1 MITLFVLQE
10 AEMVLGGDDG
20 DECTYLKGYLKRQ
33 AIFSCLTCTPEGNA
47 GVCTACSLSCH
58 EGHEV
63 ILSCLEWGKK
73 YLHFQLYLFYDFYV
87 THFWAICDVKELW
100 QG

>member
-1 MITLFVLQE
+1 MLQE

-20 DECTYLKGYLKRQ
+20 DECTYSKGYLKRQ

-47 GVCTACSLSCH
+47 GFCTACSLSCH

-63 ILSCLEWGKK
+63 TFILLRTIEEDLSP
-73 YLHFQLYLFYDFYV
+73 
-87 THFWAICDVKELW
+87 
-100 QG
+100 